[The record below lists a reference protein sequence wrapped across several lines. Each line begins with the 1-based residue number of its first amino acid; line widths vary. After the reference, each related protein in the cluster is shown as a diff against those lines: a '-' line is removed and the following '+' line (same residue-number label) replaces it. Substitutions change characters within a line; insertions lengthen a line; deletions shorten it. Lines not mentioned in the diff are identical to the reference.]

1 MSGFLN
7 KFKNII
13 FGKKES
19 QEIAD
24 SLTELNQVT
33 SAYIRILD
41 QQVQEKKEKIKK
53 IRVLVQGSIPKEA
66 FTSNS
71 TLDISVIDAKNIKV
85 RKGERSKMKWQDEMR
100 KFTNQNK
107 KGTIVSGFKPSSNSK
122 GTMVSGTK
130 GFKKNKGT
138 LI

>member
-1 MSGFLN
+1 MSGFLD

-41 QQVQEKKEKIKK
+41 QQVTEKKEKIKQ
-53 IRVLVQGSIPKEA
+53 IRVLVQGSVPKEA
-66 FTSNS
+66 LTSKSN
-71 TLDISVIDAKNIKV
+71 LDISVIDAKNIQV
-85 RKGERSKMKWQDEMR
+85 RKGDRSKMKWQDEM
-100 KFTNQNK
+100 KKYTNQNK
-107 KGTIVSGFKPSSNSK
+107 KGTLVSGFNPKSASK
-122 GTMVSGTK
+122 GTMVSGSK
-130 GFKKNKGT
+130 GFKKNRGT